1 MRKKTTTSLAPGAD
15 EAHSDVF
22 VCLFVFFLPLV
33 TLVWRT
39 SGTLEKISMLA
50 YKSARH
56 ISTLARCVFFPLE
69 LL

>member
-33 TLVWRT
+33 SLVWRT

-56 ISTLARCVFFPLE
+56 ISLRLDVFFFSP
-69 LL
+69 